1 MRKEIINNILVYT
14 PFYPVHIG
22 QYLRKIY
29 FFKALRALPTESFC
43 QALDAG
49 CGSGIYTLKLA
60 KRYPRM
66 EVIGKDIKKF
76 KGWRKSPP
84 NVQFHQQD
92 LRQISEKNYYDLCL
106 SIDVLEH
113 IPENA
118 KVLKNI
124 YNSLKTNGYFYLHMP
139 SRHWQRILPKRFFRE
154 FEEWVKNEH
163 IGKQYNLKEMK
174 ETLKSIGFKIV
185 KAEHSFGFW
194 GELAW
199 ELDRITDNKKFVKM
213 LLMPLLKIL
222 VNLDYWLPKRSGS
235 GLLVIS
241 IKSATS

>member
-1 MRKEIINNILVYT
+1 MPLETKIIIKAFFKKT

-29 FFKALRALPTESFC
+29 FFKALRALPIESFC

-66 EVIGKDIKKF
+66 EVIGKDIKKS

-92 LRQISEKNYYDLCL
+92 LHQISEKNYYDFCF
-106 SIDVLEH
+106 SIDTLEH

-118 KVLKNI
+118 KVLKKI

-199 ELDRITDNKKFVKM
+199 ELDRITDKKRVIKII
-213 LLMPLLKIL
+213 LMPLLKIL
-222 VNLDYWLPKRSGS
+222 AQFDSWFPKDKGN
-235 GLLVIS
+235 GVLAICT
-241 IKSATS
+241 K